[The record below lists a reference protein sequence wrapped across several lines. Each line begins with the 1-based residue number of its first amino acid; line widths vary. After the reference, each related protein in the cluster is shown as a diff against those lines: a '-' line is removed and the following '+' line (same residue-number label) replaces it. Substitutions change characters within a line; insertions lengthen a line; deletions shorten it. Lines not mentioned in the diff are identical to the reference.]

1 MVHLLNL
8 LAVFHT
14 NDETLPVSHSSKLA
28 AHFTREM
35 NQIWRNAELGITP
48 ALERKLDRQRSDA
61 GMGWGGNERAEM
73 RAEWIKRWLGVTRNP
88 QIISK

>member
-14 NDETLPVSHSSKLA
+14 NDKTLPVSHSSKLA

-48 ALERKLDRQRSDA
+48 ALERKLDRQRIRCGDGVGWERESRDA
-61 GMGWGGNERAEM
+61 GR
-73 RAEWIKRWLGVTRNP
+73 VD
-88 QIISK
+88 